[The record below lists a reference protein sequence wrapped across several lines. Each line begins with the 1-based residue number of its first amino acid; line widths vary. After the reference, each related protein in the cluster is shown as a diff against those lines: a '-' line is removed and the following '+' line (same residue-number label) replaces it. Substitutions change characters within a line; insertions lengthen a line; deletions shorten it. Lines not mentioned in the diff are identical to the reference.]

1 MYEECL
7 VRFCSEPF
15 SLDNLASRFGHITNV
30 SVQRQYAGAAG
41 DAARRGSRGGL
52 AQTPAS
58 WCHRLGG
65 LHAPSVA
72 GEVWSSAELEGELQ
86 RRGLGGAW
94 AGRVL
99 PALRRITAAA
109 MQSAQ
114 ERSSPRAGSFE
125 VYGLDFVLDEVRMGK
140 DGREA
145 TRCGRDAARR
155 EPRCLPT
162 IAACCARRCG
172 RG

>member
-140 DGREA
+140 DG
-145 TRCGRDAARR
+145 
-155 EPRCLPT
+155 
-162 IAACCARRCG
+162 
-172 RG
+172 